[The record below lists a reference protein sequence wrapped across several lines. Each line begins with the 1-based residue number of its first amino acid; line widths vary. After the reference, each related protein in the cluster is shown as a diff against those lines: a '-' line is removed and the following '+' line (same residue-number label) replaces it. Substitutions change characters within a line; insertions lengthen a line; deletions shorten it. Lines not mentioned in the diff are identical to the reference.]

1 MKLTKRLLRSLILE
15 EVAAE
20 PAKWDESNWHDDYSD
35 FVAHLKT
42 NAADSK
48 VRALLGAG
56 HEDGETGGNKD
67 AFSFGNATPAVSSL
81 TPMQKEIDIDKSL
94 GWPIVNTQGS
104 GLAKNVSASGP
115 VELGSPIV
123 IFNGKY
129 IVDGHHRWS
138 QLYACNR
145 NASIVAIDITN
156 PHIKPLEAL
165 KAVQA
170 SIAHQIG
177 DVPVQTVDSVNLIGI
192 DEGALRGWLEKNV
205 TRDVV
210 ANCTGAMTKIAMLA
224 GESPEIVDGEGF
236 EDMRMIDQLRK
247 APWAQRKSPKF
258 DKKTGKPG
266 KDPGRSNIGYG
277 RGGGHTDEKNL
288 IIEAIVKNV
297 ESMNSTSRPI
307 SGAPSRSE
315 MPQTDNVN
323 WMPPLEDG
331 EIDIEEPHASSG
343 SVRAERRTRSGDIFV
358 ERWQKL
364 AGILKD

>member
-1 MKLTKRLLRSLILE
+1 MKLTKSLLRSLILE

-20 PAKWDESNWHDDYSD
+20 PAVWDESDWHDDYST
-35 FVAHLKT
+35 FVAHLKSD
-42 NAADSK
+42 AADPK
-48 VRALLGAG
+48 VRELLGAG
-56 HEDGETGGNKD
+56 LEDGEAGGNKD

-81 TPMQKEIDIDKSL
+81 IPMQKEIDIDKSL
-94 GWPIVNTQGS
+94 GWPIVKTQGS

-115 VELGSPIV
+115 VKLGSPIV

-156 PHIKPLEAL
+156 PHIEPLEAL

-170 SIAHQIG
+170 AIAHQTG
-177 DVPVQTVDSVNLIGI
+177 KVPVQTVDSVNLIGI
-192 DEGALRGWLEKNV
+192 AEGALRDWLKKNV
-205 TRDVV
+205 RSKVV
-210 ANCTGAMTKIAMLA
+210 KNNFEALDFLKSLA
-224 GESPEIVDGEGF
+224 G
-236 EDMRMIDQLRK
+236 IDQDYGNHIFSRYVKKDKENVEEAANLSGIS
-247 APWAQRKSPKF
+247 RKSYALG
-258 DKKTGKPG
+258 KK
-266 KDPGRSNIGYG
+266 I
-277 RGGGHTDEKNL
+277 

-297 ESMNSTSRPI
+297 AAMNETSTPI

-331 EIDIEEPHASSG
+331 KIDIEEPHASPD

-364 AGILKD
+364 AGILKG